1 MRAQLRAASKMVGAQ
16 AIVVVMLAGLATAG
30 CQRGN
35 LPGLVRGRVLLDG
48 QPLPAAVVVF
58 SPTSGEPSSLGVTD
72 ATGCYELEF
81 TSRKRGA
88 VIGLHKVIVST
99 ESDSTPERP
108 QLIPELAPVAFTRR
122 ETTPL
127 EKTVV
132 AGRQTI
138 DIELVSP

>member
-1 MRAQLRAASKMVGAQ
+1 MRTQLSAGLRTVGSRSFG
-16 AIVVVMLAGLATAG
+16 VVMLAGVATAG
-30 CQRGN
+30 CQRGD
-35 LPGLVRGRVLLDG
+35 LPGLVSGRVLLDG
-48 QPLPAAVVVF
+48 RPLPAAAVVF
-58 SPTSGEPSSLGVTD
+58 CPASDGPASLGVTD
-72 ATGCYELEF
+72 ADGRYELAF

-99 ESDSTPERP
+99 ESDGPLEDPR
-108 QLIPELAPVAFTRR
+108 LIPELAPLACTRR

-138 DIELVSP
+138 DIELLSH